1 MPRKGNRKGCEED
14 QVRDG
19 ETALREIWREWR
31 IPAKD
36 RSWRVV
42 IENALETSE
51 ERKHR
56 EMTTGTTRG
65 EEQLLVERDSQQGVS
80 SVIDTVRVITHTDMI
95 RALNLACW
103 TGSPISTDLVR
114 MYCTE

>member
-65 EEQLLVERDSQQGVS
+65 EEQLLVERDSQQGVCLQNYRYS
-80 SVIDTVRVITHTDMI
+80 KSNYTYRHDTCLEPGVLDGKS
-95 RALNLACW
+95 N
-103 TGSPISTDLVR
+103 
-114 MYCTE
+114 